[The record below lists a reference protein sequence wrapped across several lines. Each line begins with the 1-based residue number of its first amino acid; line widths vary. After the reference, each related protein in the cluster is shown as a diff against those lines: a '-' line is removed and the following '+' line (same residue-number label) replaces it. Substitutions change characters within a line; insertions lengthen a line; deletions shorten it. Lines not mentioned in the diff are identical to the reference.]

1 MKERCS
7 SRGKRAIPGEGGFPA
22 PRLFS
27 GRRGKEIVMASGK
40 LYVVATPIGNLE
52 DMTLRAIR
60 LLKEVNLVAAEDTRQ
75 TRKLMSAYQIHTP
88 LTSLHEHNEQRKGES
103 LVSRIEAGESV
114 AYVSDAG
121 TPGISDPGYR
131 LIRAAIAR
139 HIQVIPIPGAS
150 AVVAALSGS
159 GLPMDRFFFCGFL
172 PAKPAR
178 RRQVLATLSDVEATM
193 VFYESPVR
201 LAAAL
206 QDMAICLGDRPVAVC
221 RELTKAFE
229 EITRGTV
236 MDVIRRLS
244 GKTVKGEVTLI
255 VGGGRK
261 PKTEVSN
268 EAIRERMESLET
280 GEKLSRRDRI
290 ERVAREMGVSRK
302 RVYGLAVKANEQE

>member
-1 MKERCS
+1 MFVLR
-7 SRGKRAIPGEGGFPA
+7 KRAISGEGRSPA
-22 PRLFS
+22 PRS
-27 GRRGKEIVMASGK
+27 TSDRWGREIVMASGK

-75 TRKLMSAYQIHTP
+75 TRKLMNAYEISTP
-88 LTSLHEHNEQRKGES
+88 LTSLHEHNEQRKSES
-103 LVSRIEAGESV
+103 LISRIEAGESV

-139 HIQVIPIPGAS
+139 DIRVIPIPGAS
-150 AVVAALSGS
+150 AAVAALSGS

-172 PAKPAR
+172 PARPTK
-178 RRQVLATLSDVEATM
+178 RRQMLAALADVEATM

-201 LAAAL
+201 LEDAL
-206 QDMAICLGDRPVAVC
+206 QDMADCLGDRPVAVC

-229 EITRGTV
+229 EITRGT
-236 MDVIRRLS
+236 MTDVIRRLTGRS
-244 GKTVKGEVTLI
+244 VKGEVTLI

-261 PKTEVSN
+261 PKMEVSD
-268 EAIRERMESLET
+268 ATIRERMESLEK
-280 GEKLSRRDRI
+280 GGKLSRRDRI
-290 ERVAREMGVSRK
+290 ERVARDMGVSRK
-302 RVYGLAVKANEQE
+302 RVYALAVKANERE

>member
-1 MKERCS
+1 MT
-7 SRGKRAIPGEGGFPA
+7 
-22 PRLFS
+22 
-27 GRRGKEIVMASGK
+27 SGK
-40 LYVVATPIGNLE
+40 LYIVATPIGNLE

-60 LLKEVNLVAAEDTRQ
+60 ILREVNLIAAEDTRQ
-75 TRKLMSAYQIHTP
+75 TRKLMSAYEISTP
-88 LTSLHEHNEQRKGES
+88 LTSLHEYNEQRKSEA
-103 LVSRIEAGESV
+103 LISRIETGESV

-139 HIQVIPIPGAS
+139 DIRVIPVPGAS

-172 PAKPAR
+172 PAKAAK
-178 RRQVLATLSDVEATM
+178 RRQMLATLADIEATM

-206 QDMAICLGDRPVAVC
+206 QDMSVCLGDRPVAVC

-236 MDVIRRLS
+236 RDLIRRLS

-261 PKTEVSN
+261 ETAEVSN
-268 EAIRERMESLET
+268 EAIRERIGVLEKE
-280 GEKLSRRDRI
+280 EKLSRRDRI
-290 ERVAREMGVSRK
+290 ERVASEMGVSRK
-302 RVYGLAVKANEQE
+302 RVYSLAVKADGRE

>member
-1 MKERCS
+1 MFVLR
-7 SRGKRAIPGEGGFPA
+7 KRAISGEGRSPA
-22 PRLFS
+22 PRS
-27 GRRGKEIVMASGK
+27 TSDRWGREIVMASGK

-75 TRKLMSAYQIHTP
+75 TRKLMNAYEISTP
-88 LTSLHEHNEQRKGES
+88 LTSLHEHNEQRKSES
-103 LVSRIEAGESV
+103 LISRIEAGESV

-139 HIQVIPIPGAS
+139 DIRVIPIPGAS
-150 AVVAALSGS
+150 AAVAALSGS

-172 PAKPAR
+172 PARPTK
-178 RRQVLATLSDVEATM
+178 RRQMLAALADVEATM

-201 LAAAL
+201 LEDAL
-206 QDMAICLGDRPVAVC
+206 QDMADCLGDRPVAVC

-229 EITRGTV
+229 EITRGT
-236 MDVIRRLS
+236 MTDVIRRLT
-244 GKTVKGEVTLI
+244 GRTVKGEVTLI

-261 PKTEVSN
+261 PKMEVSD
-268 EAIRERMESLET
+268 ATIRERMKSLEK

-290 ERVAREMGVSRK
+290 ERVARDMGVSRK
-302 RVYGLAVKANEQE
+302 RVYALAVKANERE